1 MPYYLIVIYSILL
14 FPRFNP
20 LIKAI
25 KLNKNILNEVLVTLL
40 SILIVVGYYIY
51 FRRRN

>member
-14 FPRFNP
+14 CPRFNT

-25 KLNKNILNEVLVTLL
+25 KLKRNILSEVLITLL